1 MATLAE
7 RSDRP
12 AAGRARLPLRRALG
26 AALPHAILILFSA
39 AILLPLLW
47 VFRVSLTDKL
57 TAYQDPAGV
66 DTPQPRQLRRD
77 LHRLRLRDLVHQ
89 QPGRGAR
96 LDRDRAAAR
105 DRDGLCLRALQHR
118 RLALRL
124 GVLASQMLPP
134 VILVLPLFT
143 LFLTAGL
150 LNTRIAL
157 ITAHLAINVPF
168 LAWMLVAS
176 SRARSKQLEEA
187 ARVEGATRFQ
197 AFVRIAVPVAA
208 PGILAAGLLGFILS
222 WNEFL
227 FALILSGK
235 QTQTLPVGL
244 SALETHRG
252 RRDRAA
258 RRRHAVRGAAGL
270 RLAAV
275 PAEIS
280 DQGAIARRPQMTPR
294 GLRER
299 NMRKLLCSASA
310 FVAARRRRPR
320 PRPSTS

>member
-1 MATLAE
+1 MATLA
-7 RSDRP
+7 RP
-12 AAGRARLPLRRALG
+12 GVSAPRVGRGRALRRLLRL
-26 AALPHAILILFSA
+26 ALPHLVLILFSA

-47 VFRVSLTDKL
+47 VLRVSLTDKL
-57 TAYQDPAGV
+57 TAYKIPPEWTTPHLNNYVEIFIAYPFATWFLNSV
-66 DTPQPRQLRRD
+66 LVALASTAVALPLAVAMAYAFARFDT
-77 LHRLRLRDLVHQ
+77 
-89 QPGRGAR
+89 GGI
-96 LDRDRAAAR
+96 
-105 DRDGLCLRALQHR
+105 
-118 RLALRL
+118 ALRL

-134 VILVLPLFT
+134 VILVLPLFA

-157 ITAHLAINVPF
+157 IAAHLTINVPF
-168 LAWMLVAS
+168 LAWMLVAFFEGEV
-176 SRARSKQLEEA
+176 RQLEEA

-252 RRDRAA
+252 VEIA
-258 RRRHAVRGAAGL
+258 L
-270 RLAAV
+270 LAAATLLAV
-275 PAEIS
+275 LPVFLLLPFLRKYLIKGLS
-280 DQGAIARRPQMTPR
+280 LGA
-294 GLRER
+294 L
-299 NMRKLLCSASA
+299 K
-310 FVAARRRRPR
+310 
-320 PRPSTS
+320 